1 MLSLRASLAVGS
13 LALLSGCASAN
24 FAPRI
29 DAIGEYR
36 DTTAAS
42 ERADSMSSSEAE
54 DVRVLVG
61 TLPEGMRVE
70 HDQLAVDSSRYEVVG
85 RVSADFK
92 AFGLTWLGW
101 WFYDYPEGQGWRN
114 AYCGVQVPLTWVT
127 LSLWTFV
134 PLHYPCAVVEGS
146 STSAVGDRRARI
158 IKTLQKATKAAGGD
172 LLVVTGLGDL
182 HLVAAGSGELISSVP
197 MMHGSGFAL
206 RTKH

>member
-1 MLSLRASLAVGS
+1 V
-13 LALLSGCASAN
+13 N

-29 DAIGEYR
+29 DAVGEYK

-42 ERADSMSSSEAE
+42 ERADSMLSSEAA

-61 TLPEGMRVE
+61 KLPDGVRIE
-70 HDQLAVDSSRYEVVG
+70 HDGLAVDPARYELVG

-92 AFGLTWLGW
+92 PFGWTWLGW
-101 WFYDYPEGQGWRN
+101 WFYDYPEGEGWRN

-146 STSAVGDRRARI
+146 SPSASGERRARI
-158 IKTLQKATKAAGGD
+158 IRTLQKATKAAGGD

-182 HLVAAGSGELISSVP
+182 QLVAAGSGQVLGAVP

-206 RTKH
+206 RMKR